1 MQNDPS
7 NYLRKEM
14 KPYLQLIADLNPA
27 TAALFWAQAI
37 ESRISN
43 LTIDADDTIWW
54 HSKLLEFQLRDLAE
68 EAGLLENHKADGSS
82 RREVQEQIC
91 LAVMDVYRTAWI
103 IPSMNVSKALPT
115 NLART
120 LVSFALAPSTSI
132 DTAVVVFEFLSSHCR
147 DDDLAGAFNRAAD
160 EARVTRS
167 TDHVAY
173 VLNSAALFYS
183 SIAYGV
189 YLALNSPKD
198 ASEFYAGVELLGMR
212 EYRIK
217 GLNGGGE

>member
-1 MQNDPS
+1 MENDPT
-7 NYLRKEM
+7 NNLRKAM

-160 EARVTRS
+160 EAKITRS

-173 VLNSAALFYS
+173 VLNTVDLYFSRLG
-183 SIAYGV
+183 YGV
-189 YLALNSPKD
+189 YLALNSPQG
-198 ASEFYAGVELLGMR
+198 ASSLYSQVELVGMR
-212 EYRIK
+212 QYQVD
-217 GLNGGGE
+217 GMNWSGE